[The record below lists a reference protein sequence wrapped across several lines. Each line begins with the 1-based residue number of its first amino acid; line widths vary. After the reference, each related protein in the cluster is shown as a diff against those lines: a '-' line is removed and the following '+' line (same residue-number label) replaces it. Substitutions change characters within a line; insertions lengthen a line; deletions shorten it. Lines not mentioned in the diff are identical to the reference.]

1 MNRRNFLHSVT
12 GAALAAG
19 LTTSKAVYA
28 NDLSDM
34 SMQGGPSDVR
44 GIGPGATAEYF
55 TEQRMLDALGTKS
68 LATPTD
74 VQVIAYNFPCWHPSP
89 YMEKLF
95 GKGWTEYDLMKNV

>member
-1 MNRRNFLHSVT
+1 MT
-12 GAALAAG
+12 GTAFAAG
-19 LTTSKAVYA
+19 LTTLKVVYA
-28 NDLSDM
+28 NDIPDM
-34 SMQGGPSDVR
+34 SMQGGPSEVC
-44 GIGPGATAEYF
+44 GIGPGASAEYF

-68 LATPTD
+68 VATPTD